1 MTLDGKA
8 EPYRIVAAA
17 EPHLLLSDRM
27 TEFLQ
32 ANWSDI
38 LSHIAQHVWLVL
50 ISIAI
55 AIVIA
60 LPVGILITRRKR
72 LRAPVLGI
80 ANVMQTIPSLA
91 LFGFLI
97 PLPFIGG
104 IGPRTAI
111 VALVFYALL
120 PIIRNTV
127 TGILGVD
134 QNVREAAVAMGMT
147 DRQVLFKVE
156 LPLAMSVILTG
167 VRVAV
172 VITIGVAI
180 IAAEVG
186 AGGLGEYIFRGL
198 RLNDNHLL
206 LAGAVPSAA
215 MALVADFGFGV
226 IEKHFDTSVQ
236 RRRKK
241 GLRTLIWAVV
251 LIGVVTIS
259 LVAWRGIKS
268 HSRPGASLGHV
279 TVGSKDFT
287 ESNLLAEIVA
297 QMLEAQHLEVDR
309 RFDLGGNLAHSAL
322 VGGQIDLYPEYTG
335 TAFTAILHH
344 QPITDPKAV
353 YYQVKSEYSEQL
365 NLDVSPPL
373 GFDNTFAILV
383 RGEDARRFNL
393 KTISDAAKYSSQ
405 WQAGFGHDFISRQD
419 GYPGFSRTYG
429 LRFAGVSD
437 MALDLTY
444 TALASHK
451 VDMIAG
457 NSTDGR
463 IAALDLVQLED
474 DRRYFPP
481 YEAVFMIRRDV
492 KDWAPAGLEQT
503 QNLKPRPL
511 TSFVSKLAGA
521 ISTDE
526 MRKLNYEVDGAKRD
540 KKNVVHEWLV
550 KKGFIQ

>member
-1 MTLDGKA
+1 M
-8 EPYRIVAAA
+8 
-17 EPHLLLSDRM
+17 
-27 TEFLQ
+27 EFLR

-38 LSHIAQHVWLVL
+38 LAHIAQHVWLVF

-55 AIVIA
+55 AVAIG
-60 LPVGILITRRKR
+60 LPLGILITRKKR

-127 TGILGVD
+127 TGIVGVD
-134 QNVREAAVAMGMT
+134 PNVREAAVAMGMT
-147 DRQVLFKVE
+147 DRQVLFQVE
-156 LPLAMSVILTG
+156 LPLALSVILTG

-180 IAAEVG
+180 IAAAVG

-198 RLNDNHLL
+198 RVNDDRLL
-206 LAGAVPSAA
+206 LAGAVPSAL
-215 MALVADFGFGV
+215 MALAADFGFTL
-226 IEKHFDTSVQ
+226 IERRFDPNESRQ
-236 RRRKK
+236 RRFPKP
-241 GLRTLIWAVV
+241 LRVAALSVLVVGVLAMGYAAVK
-251 LIGVVTIS
+251 S
-259 LVAWRGIKS
+259 FRGDRADVI
-268 HSRPGASLGHV
+268 
-279 TVGSKDFT
+279 VGSKDFT
-287 ESNLLAEIVA
+287 ESILLAEIVA
-297 QMLEAQHLEVDR
+297 QMLEAQNLTVDR
-309 RFDLGGNLAHSAL
+309 RFDLGGNLAHKAL
-322 VGGQIDLYPEYTG
+322 TAGQIDLYPEYTG

-353 YYQVKSEYSEQL
+353 YDQVQREYSEQF
-365 NLDVSPPL
+365 NLWLSPPL

-383 RGEDARRFNL
+383 RREDARKLNL
-393 KTISDAAKYSSQ
+393 KTVSDAARYSPQ

-419 GYPGFSRTYG
+419 GYPGFSHTYG
-429 LRFAGVSD
+429 LRFRAIRE

-444 TALASHK
+444 TALSSRQ

-463 IAALDLVQLED
+463 IASLDLVQLED
-474 DRRYFPP
+474 NRRYFPP
-481 YEAVFMIRRDV
+481 YEAVFMTR
-492 KDWAPAGLEQT
+492 KDSMSRVPQLADALQ
-503 QNLKPRPL
+503 
-511 TSFVSKLAGA
+511 KLSSA
-521 ISTDE
+521 ISTEE
-526 MRKLNYEVDGAKRD
+526 MRKLNYEVDGARRD
-540 KKNVVHEWLV
+540 KKVVVREWLV
-550 KKGFIQ
+550 KKGFIP

>member
-1 MTLDGKA
+1 M
-8 EPYRIVAAA
+8 
-17 EPHLLLSDRM
+17 
-27 TEFLQ
+27 EFLK

-38 LSHIAQHVWLVL
+38 LAHIAQHVWLVF

-55 AIVIA
+55 AVVIA
-60 LPVGILITRRKR
+60 LPIGILITRRKS

-127 TGILGVD
+127 TGILGID
-134 QNVREAAVAMGMT
+134 KSVREAAVAMGMT
-147 DRQVLFKVE
+147 DRQVLLQVE

-172 VITIGVAI
+172 VITIGIAI

-198 RLNDNHLL
+198 RLNDNRLL
-206 LAGAVPSAA
+206 LAGAVPSAL
-215 MALVADFGFGV
+215 MALAADFGFGL
-226 IEKHFDTSVQ
+226 IEQRFDSEIP
-236 RRRKK
+236 RKK
-241 GLRTLIWAVV
+241 WTPLRMIAWAV
-251 LIGVVTIS
+251 L
-259 LVAWRGIKS
+259 LVGILLMAFATWRGL
-268 HSRPGASLGHV
+268 HNRSRPANAEHV
-279 TVGSKDFT
+279 SVGSKDFT
-287 ESNLLAEIVA
+287 ESLLLAEMVA
-297 QMLEAQHLEVDR
+297 QMLEAKNVHVDR
-309 RFDLGGNLAHSAL
+309 RFDLGGNLGHSAL
-322 VGGQIDLYPEYTG
+322 IAGDIDLYPEYTG
-335 TAFTAILHH
+335 TSFTAILHH

-353 YYQVKSEYSEQL
+353 YDQVKREYESQFNVET
-365 NLDVSPPL
+365 SPPL
-373 GFDNTFAILV
+373 GFDNTFAILI
-383 RGEDARRFNL
+383 RGEDARRLNL
-393 KTISDAAKYSSQ
+393 KTISETAKYSPQ
-405 WQAGFGHDFISRQD
+405 WQAGFGHDFIVRPD
-419 GYPGFSRTYG
+419 GFPGFARMYG
-429 LRFAGVSD
+429 LQFAAVNE

-444 TALASHK
+444 TALSSRK

-474 DRRYFPP
+474 DRHYFPP
-481 YEAVFMIRRDV
+481 YEGVFLTR
-492 KDWAPAGLEQT
+492 KDALARTPELREVLQ
-503 QNLKPRPL
+503 
-511 TSFVSKLAGA
+511 KLGGA
-521 ISTDE
+521 ISTEE
-526 MRKLNYEVDGAKRD
+526 MRRLNYEVDGARRD
-540 KKNVVHEWLV
+540 KKNVVREWLI

>member
-1 MTLDGKA
+1 M
-8 EPYRIVAAA
+8 I
-17 EPHLLLSDRM
+17 
-27 TEFLQ
+27 EFFK

-38 LSHIAQHVWLVL
+38 LAHIAQHVWLVFV
-50 ISIAI
+50 SIAI
-55 AIVIA
+55 AILIA

-104 IGPRTAI
+104 IGPRIAI

-127 TGILGVD
+127 TGILGID
-134 QNVREAAVAMGMT
+134 AAVREAAVAMGMT
-147 DRQVLFKVE
+147 DRQVLLQVE

-198 RLNDNHLL
+198 RLNDNNLL
-206 LAGAVPSAA
+206 LAGAVPSAL
-215 MALVADFGFGV
+215 MALVADFGFGL
-226 IEKHFDTSVQ
+226 IEKRFDTSIP
-236 RRRKK
+236 RRRPRWMRVI
-241 GLRTLIWAVV
+241 LVLALIIVAS
-251 LIGVVTIS
+251 LIGI
-259 LVAWRGIKS
+259 AGWRALRHRS
-268 HSRPGASLGHV
+268 SSSANRGHV

-287 ESNLLAEIVA
+287 ESNVLAEIVA
-297 QMLEAQHLEVDR
+297 QMLEAKNVEVDR
-309 RFDLGGNLAHSAL
+309 KFDLGGNLAHTAIL
-322 VGGQIDLYPEYTG
+322 GGQIDLYPEYTG

-344 QPITDPKAV
+344 QPITDPRAV
-353 YYQVKSEYSEQL
+353 YDQVQNEYASQF
-365 NLDVSPPL
+365 NLWLSDPL

-383 RGEDARRFNL
+383 RGEDARRLNL
-393 KTISDAAKYSSQ
+393 KAVSDAAKQTPQ
-405 WQAGFGHDFISRQD
+405 WHAGFGHDFMVRPD
-419 GYPGFSRTYG
+419 GYQGFSRAYG

-457 NSTDGR
+457 NSTDGK

-474 DRRYFPP
+474 DRHYFPP
-481 YEAVFMIRRDV
+481 YEAVFVIRRGVTGAPEAETRLHLGGPVDDV
-492 KDWAPAGLEQT
+492 VKRLG
-503 QNLKPRPL
+503 
-511 TSFVSKLAGA
+511 GA
-521 ISTDE
+521 ISTEE

-540 KKNVVHEWLV
+540 KKIVVHEWLV
-550 KKGFIQ
+550 KKGFVTGQ

>member
-1 MTLDGKA
+1 MGRIGPIRHMGPISPILTL
-8 EPYRIVAAA
+8 RNVM
-17 EPHLLLSDRM
+17 L
-27 TEFLQ
+27 EFFK
-32 ANWSDI
+32 ANWADI
-38 LSHIAQHVWLVL
+38 LAHIAQHVWLVFV
-50 ISIAI
+50 SIAI
-55 AIVIA
+55 AVLIA

-72 LRAPVLGI
+72 LRTPLLGI

-127 TGILGVD
+127 TGILGID
-134 QNVREAAVAMGMT
+134 PSVREAAVAMGMT
-147 DRQVLFKVE
+147 DRQVLFQVE

-198 RLNDNHLL
+198 RLNDNNLL

-215 MALVADFGFGV
+215 MALIADFGFGL
-226 IEKHFDTSVQ
+226 IEKRFDTSGP
-236 RRRKK
+236 RRRKSK
-241 GLRTLIWAVV
+241 RSLLALGV
-251 LIGVVTIS
+251 LIALALIGAGT
-259 LVAWRGIKS
+259 WRVLRHRSAGTPT
-268 HSRPGASLGHV
+268 RGHV

-287 ESNLLAEIVA
+287 ESILLAEIVA
-297 QMLEAQHLEVDR
+297 QMLEAQNVEVDR
-309 RFDLGGNLAHSAL
+309 RFDLGGNLAHTAI
-322 VGGQIDLYPEYTG
+322 VGGQIDIYPEYTG

-344 QPITDPKAV
+344 QPITDPQAV
-353 YYQVKSEYSEQL
+353 YDQVEREYGGQFRL
-365 NLDVSPPL
+365 NVSPPL

-383 RGEDARRFNL
+383 RGADARRLNL
-393 KTISDAAKYSSQ
+393 KTISDAAKQ
-405 WQAGFGHDFISRQD
+405 TPRWRAGFGHDFMVRPD
-419 GYPGFSRTYG
+419 GYDGFSRAYG
-429 LRFAGVSD
+429 LQFAGVND

-444 TALASHK
+444 TALASRQ

-481 YEAVFMIRRDV
+481 YEAFFVFSPNV
-492 KDWAPAGLEQT
+492 KDQPESDRLRVCPSH
-503 QNLKPRPL
+503 L
-511 TSFVSKLAGA
+511 
-521 ISTDE
+521 D
-526 MRKLNYEVDGAKRD
+526 
-540 KKNVVHEWLV
+540 
-550 KKGFIQ
+550 

>member
-1 MTLDGKA
+1 ML
-8 EPYRIVAAA
+8 
-17 EPHLLLSDRM
+17 
-27 TEFLQ
+27 EFLK

-38 LSHIAQHVWLVL
+38 LAHVAQHVWLVFV
-50 ISIAI
+50 SIAI
-55 AIVIA
+55 AVLIA

-127 TGILGVD
+127 TGILGID
-134 QNVREAAVAMGMT
+134 PSVREAAVAMGMT
-147 DRQVLFKVE
+147 DRQVLFQVE
-156 LPLAMSVILTG
+156 LPLAMSVMLTG

-198 RLNDNHLL
+198 RLNDNRLL

-215 MALVADFGFGV
+215 MALVADFGFGL
-226 IEKHFDTSVQ
+226 IEKRFDTSIP
-236 RRRKK
+236 RRRRSK
-241 GLRTLIWAVV
+241 RAVIALV
-251 LIGVVTIS
+251 ALFILGLIGFGS
-259 LVAWRGIKS
+259 WRVLHNRS
-268 HSRPGASLGHV
+268 ASSANRSHV

-297 QMLEAQHLEVDR
+297 QMLEAQNVEVDR
-309 RFDLGGNLAHSAL
+309 KFDLGGNLAHTAI

-335 TAFTAILHH
+335 TAFTSILHH

-353 YYQVKSEYSEQL
+353 YDQVEREYSSQF
-365 NLDVSPPL
+365 NLHISAPL

-383 RGEDARRFNL
+383 RGEDARRLSL
-393 KTISDAAKYSSQ
+393 KTISDAAKYSPQ
-405 WQAGFGHDFISRQD
+405 WRAAFGHDFMVRQD
-419 GYPGFSRTYG
+419 GYPGFSSAYG

-437 MALDLTY
+437 MSLDLTY
-444 TALASHK
+444 TALASRK

-463 IAALDLVQLED
+463 IAALDFVQLED
-474 DRRYFPP
+474 DRHYFPP
-481 YEAVFMIRRDV
+481 YEGVFIIRREVKNVAGPDV
-492 KDWAPAGLEQT
+492 SQPG
-503 QNLKPRPL
+503 PL
-511 TSFVSKLAGA
+511 DRVVSKLAGA

-540 KKNVVHEWLV
+540 KKIVVHEWLV
-550 KKGFIQ
+550 KKGFVTAGQ

>member
-1 MTLDGKA
+1 M
-8 EPYRIVAAA
+8 I
-17 EPHLLLSDRM
+17 
-27 TEFLQ
+27 EFLK

-38 LSHIAQHVWLVL
+38 LSHIAQHAWLVF

-55 AIVIA
+55 AAAIA
-60 LPVGILITRRKR
+60 LPVGILITRKQK
-72 LRAPVLGI
+72 LRGPVLGI

-134 QNVREAAVAMGMT
+134 ASVREAAVAMGMT
-147 DRQVLFKVE
+147 DRQVLLQVE

-198 RLNDNHLL
+198 RLNDNRLL

-215 MALVADFGFGV
+215 MALIADFGFGL
-226 IEKHFDTSVQ
+226 IEKRFEPNAS
-236 RRRKK
+236 RK
-241 GLRTLIWAVV
+241 GQPLRVLALAV
-251 LIGVVTIS
+251 L
-259 LVAWRGIKS
+259 LVAALIIGYATWRGIQ
-268 HSRPGASLGHV
+268 HRSRSSSAHV

-287 ESNLLAEIVA
+287 ESILLAEIVA
-297 QMLEAQHLEVDR
+297 QMLEAKNIEVDR
-309 RFDLGGNLAHSAL
+309 KFDLGGNLAHSAL
-322 VGGQIDLYPEYTG
+322 LGGQIDLYPEYTG
-335 TAFTAILHH
+335 TSFTAILHH
-344 QPITDPKAV
+344 QPVTDPKVV
-353 YYQVKSEYSEQL
+353 YDQVKSEYATQFNVE
-365 NLDVSPPL
+365 VSPPI

-383 RGEDARRFNL
+383 RGEDARRLTL
-393 KTISDAAKYSSQ
+393 KTISDAARHARQ
-405 WQAGFGHDFISRQD
+405 WQAGFGHDFVVRPD

-429 LRFAGVSD
+429 LKLAGVSE
-437 MALDLTY
+437 MSLDLTY
-444 TALASHK
+444 QALASRQ
-451 VDMIAG
+451 VDLIAG

-474 DRRYFPP
+474 DRHYFPP
-481 YEAVFMIRRDV
+481 YEAVFLTR
-492 KDWAPAGLEQT
+492 KDSLSRVNALSEVLQR
-503 QNLKPRPL
+503 L
-511 TSFVSKLAGA
+511 VGA

-526 MRKLNYEVDGAKRD
+526 MRKLNYEVDGARRD
-540 KKNVVHEWLV
+540 KKVVVREWLI
-550 KKGFIQ
+550 KKGFVER

>member
-1 MTLDGKA
+1 ML
-8 EPYRIVAAA
+8 
-17 EPHLLLSDRM
+17 
-27 TEFLQ
+27 EFLKQ
-32 ANWSDI
+32 NWSDI
-38 LSHIAQHVWLVL
+38 LAHIAQHLWLVF

-55 AIVIA
+55 AVVIG
-60 LPVGILITRRKR
+60 LPLGVLITRRKR
-72 LRAPVLGI
+72 LRGPVLGI

-134 QNVREAAVAMGMT
+134 RNVREAAVAMGMT
-147 DRQVLFKVE
+147 DRQVLFQVE

-198 RLNDNHLL
+198 RMDDNRLL
-206 LAGAVPSAA
+206 LAGAVPSAL
-215 MALVADFGFGV
+215 MALVADFGFSL
-226 IEKHFDTSVQ
+226 IERRFDSTNP
-236 RRRKK
+236 RTRAGKP
-241 GLRTLIWAVV
+241 LRALAWAVLV
-251 LIGVVTIS
+251 LGVA
-259 LVAWRGIKS
+259 LMGYAAWRGIKS
-268 HSRPGASLGHV
+268 RSSSSLSHGHV

-287 ESNLLAEIVA
+287 ESVLLAEIVA
-297 QMLEAQHLEVDR
+297 QMLEARNIEVDR

-353 YYQVKSEYSEQL
+353 YDQVQREYSSQF
-365 NLDVSPPL
+365 NLWVSDPL

-383 RGEDARRFNL
+383 RGEDARRLNL
-393 KTISDAAKYSSQ
+393 RTVSGAATHARQ
-405 WQAGFGHDFISRQD
+405 WHAGFGHDFMVRPD
-419 GYPGFSRTYG
+419 GYAGFARAYG
-429 LRFAGVSD
+429 LQFAGTSE

-451 VDMIAG
+451 VDLIAG

-481 YEAVFMIRRDV
+481 YEAVFVIRRGT
-492 KDWAPAGLEQT
+492 KDLGQSRDLQPVS
-503 QNLKPRPL
+503 PL
-511 TSFVSKLAGA
+511 VLVMSKLNGA

-526 MRKLNYEVDGAKRD
+526 MRKLNYEVDGARRD
-540 KKNVVHEWLV
+540 KKVVVHEWLI
-550 KKGFIQ
+550 KKGFIN